1 MTLDDVIPNP
11 QYRMCHSRVVA
22 APPGLV
28 WDELQR
34 VTMSALPLG
43 WALEA
48 VRLLPARLSHRKR
61 QPLAGRSF
69 LDVTPIPVLFSERPE
84 VVISAGLSQA
94 WRLFGGSTPP
104 HLDAEALRSW
114 SKPGWIKVGM
124 EFRLEPTRAGTHL
137 STETRVLAV
146 GRRARRAFAAYW
158 FAIRPSS
165 AAIRREVLRT
175 VACRAES
182 HVA

>member
-11 QYRMCHSRVVA
+11 QYRIYHARAIGASPSM
-22 APPGLV
+22 V
-28 WDELQR
+28 WDELHR

-48 VRLLPARLSHRKR
+48 VRLLPARLSGKKH

-94 WRLFGGSTPP
+94 WRPLGGLTPP
-104 HLDAEALRSW
+104 HLDAEALRCW
-114 SKPGWIKVGM
+114 TQPGWIKAGM
-124 EFRLEPTRAGTHL
+124 EFRL
-137 STETRVLAV
+137 
-146 GRRARRAFAAYW
+146 
-158 FAIRPSS
+158 
-165 AAIRREVLRT
+165 
-175 VACRAES
+175 
-182 HVA
+182 